1 MQLQQFIEIADVC
14 AFDAHEWRAF
24 ARLTSLYLDAR
35 HRGALG
41 VKQED
46 VEEGDTEYLIQ
57 LFNYDAATGLYT
69 HPALE
74 DHLIKTVP
82 ASKPTTEEQ
91 FEAFWRLYP
100 RKVAKAAARKAWLR
114 LVKDTKLADYVVL
127 ALRKQINAQEWL
139 SKDVQ
144 FIPHAT
150 TWINQQ
156 RWEDEVVPANQPAS
170 AAPVFAGVR

>member
-1 MQLQQFIEIADVC
+1 
-14 AFDAHEWRAF
+14 
-24 ARLTSLYLDAR
+24 
-35 HRGALG
+35 
-41 VKQED
+41 
-46 VEEGDTEYLIQ
+46 
-57 LFNYDAATGLYT
+57 
-69 HPALE
+69 
-74 DHLIKTVP
+74 VP